1 MFYNILHELDVE
13 RNFGKKKLR
22 SRIRIFFDQPL
33 RNALTRTIGGE
44 EKSHVATPSA
54 GPRDV
59 HKSRVSHPRV
69 FAPWMVP
76 WDYLRGGQCYLTSF
90 SCCFLRDYFST
101 GIFQS
106 IGLKQFDAYL
116 RASEPSSELLAQG
129 LLEMKIA
136 NRRYSRYQV
145 KWIKKRFLQQPDR
158 QVFRFVF
165 VLFLGGTAAIFD
177 ELPVQFFFFLL
188 LGVSLLYTF
197 LSFLT

>member
-1 MFYNILHELDVE
+1 M
-13 RNFGKKKLR
+13 R
-22 SRIRIFFDQPL
+22 
-33 RNALTRTIGGE
+33 
-44 EKSHVATPSA
+44 
-54 GPRDV
+54 
-59 HKSRVSHPRV
+59 
-69 FAPWMVP
+69 
-76 WDYLRGGQCYLTSF
+76 YLTSF
-90 SCCFLRDYFST
+90 SYCFPRDYFST

-165 VLFLGGTAAIFD
+165 VLFLGGTAAIFE
-177 ELPVQFFFFLL
+177 ELPFQFFSFFFWVCLFCTHSSNFFFL
-188 LGVSLLYTF
+188 
-197 LSFLT
+197 